1 MLDADAL
8 TKGILSNEGWAN
20 AGNVSFETL
29 NGGRVTLSTELIILN
44 YFNITDVFLYHS
56 ILSARYCIDISRR
69 NSLLVT
75 HGS

>member
-1 MLDADAL
+1 MLDDDAL
-8 TKGILSNEGWAN
+8 TKGILSNEGRAN

-29 NGGRVTLSTELIILN
+29 NGGRVTLSTEFIILN
-44 YFNITDVFLYHS
+44 YFNITDVFF
-56 ILSARYCIDISRR
+56 IRR